1 MPSPHSPR
9 AADMSLLSATEA
21 LQRKAYEKA
30 IDKNRF
36 AKLLKTPPD
45 ALQ

>member
-1 MPSPHSPR
+1 MQFQEDSMQDLLTKKWISPE
-9 AADMSLLSATEA
+9 EA
-21 LQRKAYEKA
+21 YKKA

-45 ALQ
+45 VLQ